1 MNTKVKI
8 GSKSKVVIKWDVMPI
23 DYSHESENAIK
34 AKFAEKYGI
43 DKENIKVEPNFIK
56 KGINGE

>member
-34 AKFAEKYGI
+34 AKFAEKYGHEPAVYNVVI
-43 DKENIKVEPNFIK
+43 NDGAHKVC
-56 KGINGE
+56 